1 MRGHAALNVHFA
13 LVPPSIASVDTF
25 HFGLI
30 LKSKWR
36 ERILGQSSKLA
47 CILYDCE
54 FSANRFFQMPND
66 SFNEFRSD
74 FIHLSVSLTS
84 STKSKNLRSGSRPSN
99 LYLTPKLFAHFWSWC
114 SLFDGALSL
123 PIRQGSYFPLRHTS
137 PKFGRHLATVKYRIS
152 FPRLYF
158 VHGYIDDSRESKL
171 HLPLVIYF

>member
-1 MRGHAALNVHFA
+1 M
-13 LVPPSIASVDTF
+13 
-25 HFGLI
+25 
-30 LKSKWR
+30 
-36 ERILGQSSKLA
+36 A
-47 CILYDCE
+47 CICDCE

-84 STKSKNLRSGSRPSN
+84 STKSKDLQRGSRPSN

-123 PIRQGSYFPLRHTS
+123 PVRQGSYFPLRHTS

-152 FPRLYF
+152 FPHLYF
-158 VHGYIDDSRESKL
+158 MHGYIDDSRESKL
-171 HLPLVIYF
+171 HLPSVIYF